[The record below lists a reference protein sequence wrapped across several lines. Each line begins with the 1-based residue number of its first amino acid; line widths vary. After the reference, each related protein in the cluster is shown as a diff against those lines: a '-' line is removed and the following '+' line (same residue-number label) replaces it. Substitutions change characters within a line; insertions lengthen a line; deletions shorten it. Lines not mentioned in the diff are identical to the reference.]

1 MVMLLR
7 IVFYAPILGIGG
19 ILKVLKTDTS
29 MAWIIAVA
37 VMAIL
42 TLVIVLFGMAIPKF
56 KKFKIN
62 RQNKLNNS

>member
-42 TLVIVLFGMAIPKF
+42 TLVIVLFGLAIPKF
-56 KKFKIN
+56 K
-62 RQNKLNNS
+62 RVQN